1 MRLAKLMLT
10 TLVPILA
17 LGACTTSLSD
27 ADRAAITS
35 ANQNA
40 EVAKQQS
47 AAALKASQSAQQ
59 SADAAAVDAKAA
71 NEKADRM
78 FQRNLRK

>member
-1 MRLAKLMLT
+1 MRFAKLTMM
-10 TLVPILA
+10 TLVSVLA
-17 LGACTTSLSD
+17 LGACTSLSD

-40 EVAKQQS
+40 QAANQQA
-47 AAALKASQSAQQ
+47 AAALKASQAAQQ
-59 SADAAAVDAKAA
+59 SADAAAADAKAA

>member
-1 MRLAKLMLT
+1 MRLVKLMLT
-10 TLVPILA
+10 ARVPVFA
-17 LGACTTSLSD
+17 LGACTPSLSD

-40 EVAKQQS
+40 EAAQRQS
-47 AAALKASQSAQQ
+47 AAALKTSQSAQQ
-59 SADAAAVDAKAA
+59 SADAAAADAKAA

>member
-1 MRLAKLMLT
+1 MRFTKLVLAT
-10 TLVPILA
+10 VPVLV
-17 LGACTTSLSD
+17 LGACTSLSD
-27 ADRAAITS
+27 ADRALITS

-40 EVAKQQS
+40 EAAKQQ
-47 AAALKASQSAQQ
+47 AAEALKASQSAQQ
-59 SADAAAVDAKAA
+59 SAAAAAADAKSA

>member
-1 MRLAKLMLT
+1 MRLAKLLLT